1 MYYFFFVQLYFIPL
15 SSKLQFTFLFT
26 FIYSSIVNKDQLRSC
41 VELHVGSPLSK
52 VSKLLA
58 YFNMIYYYVA
68 KVLFN
73 VSIIFYNTDLHLLKV
88 RNNILNIKMS
98 N

>member
-1 MYYFFFVQLYFIPL
+1 MKLIFFQKKIKVNDKCIVQLDGFVLNKFCSVVFIPL

-26 FIYSSIVNKDQLRSC
+26 LIYSSIVNKDQLRSC

-58 YFNMIYYYVA
+58 YFNMIYYYAA

-73 VSIIFYNTDLHLLKV
+73 FL
-88 RNNILNIKMS
+88 
-98 N
+98 